1 VTVLAQSRALHGV
14 GGRRTGVGGLEGH
27 LMLFASVS

>member
-14 GGRRTGVGGLEGH
+14 GGRRASVGGFEG
-27 LMLFASVS
+27 LVVL